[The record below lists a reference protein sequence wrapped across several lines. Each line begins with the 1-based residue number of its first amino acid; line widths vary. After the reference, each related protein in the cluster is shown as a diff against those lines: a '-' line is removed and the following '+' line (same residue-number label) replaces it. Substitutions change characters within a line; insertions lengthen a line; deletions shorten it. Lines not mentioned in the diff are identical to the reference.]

1 MSNLE
6 GFYFFIVMKVTPSI
20 FLFLLLFLIS
30 CNQSDFAKE
39 NTTSVTERI
48 SFFIEESERQE
59 HSFTDKKKLLDSAI
73 VLSKSIENDS
83 LLLKSLSHKAFIYF
97 YYSPDSSKV
106 SIQELENTAS
116 EKNSQKH
123 KAYSATLYGNY
134 YYKKTEYDSAYTYF
148 KKSNFWYEKQDNI
161 RVAYNLIMMARIHQ
175 FYNDYSG
182 SEELVTQAL
191 DYIKHTDNT
200 DYLIEIYNILGHSYL
215 NIGDC
220 EQAIE
225 FYDRAID
232 LIPQR
237 DNKVIVENN
246 KAVAYICLKKYDEAK
261 KILYHLLEQEDI
273 GQDSEE
279 LAFVFYNIGRL
290 KNEIDQEDGLEELQN
305 SLDIRQRTNNRIGT
319 IESHI
324 KLAEYFED
332 KNKGIAKQHLYKAI
346 DFAIECKNIDNHLE
360 ALKIITRLCDQDELS
375 NYSATYIRL
384 SDSITEVRQRA
395 KNQFSK
401 IRFDYSKETE
411 QNLMLKTQTAEDE
424 LLIQKQKNTNLFLI
438 FGLLFTATLSVFLY
452 FIIKSRYKRE
462 KIKESYRTE
471 NRIAVKIHDELAND
485 VYNTIAY
492 IENIDLSEE
501 ANKLRLLDNLEDLY
515 NRTRNISKENS
526 TIDTEEGYV
535 ETLKNMFSEYQN
547 EELKIVLQGIDD
559 IGWGKIQSY
568 KKMITYRVLQ
578 ELMVN
583 MKKHSQASVVM
594 IRFENKDK
602 QGYIY
607 YSDNGVGMGEEKIIF
622 KNGLQNVENRI
633 KTINGTITFDSKIGR
648 GLKVVLTFPL

>member
-6 GFYFFIVMKVTPSI
+6 GFYFFIVMKVIPSI
-20 FLFLLLFLIS
+20 FLLIIFFLIS
-30 CNQSDFAKE
+30 CNSSDFTKE
-39 NTTSVTERI
+39 DTSLDVHKI
-48 SFFIEESERQE
+48 SSLIKESEN
-59 HSFTDKKKLLDSAI
+59 HNISFTDKMKLLDSAI
-73 VLSKSIENDS
+73 ALSTSIENDS
-83 LLLKSLSHKAFIYF
+83 LLLNSLSYKAFNNF

-123 KAYSATLYGNY
+123 KGYAASLQGNY
-134 YYKKTEYDSAYTYF
+134 FYINLEYDSAYSYF
-148 KKSNFWYEKQDNI
+148 KKSNFLYENQDSI
-161 RVAYNLIMMARIHQ
+161 KIAYNLIMMARIHQ

-182 SEELVTQAL
+182 SEELATQAL

-215 NIGDC
+215 NIGNC

-246 KAVAYICLKKYDEAK
+246 KAAAYICLKKYDEAK
-261 KILYHLLEQEDI
+261 KILYHLLEQEEV

-279 LAFVFYNIGRL
+279 LAFVLYNIGRL

-305 SLDIRQRTNNRIGT
+305 SLDIRQKTNNRIGA

-332 KNKGIAKQHLYKAI
+332 KNKEIAKQHLYKAI
-346 DFAIECKNIDNHLE
+346 DLAIECKNIDNHLK
-360 ALKIITRLCDQDELS
+360 ALKIVTRLCDQDELR
-375 NYSATYIRL
+375 NYSAEYIRL
-384 SDSITEVRQRA
+384 TDSIGMVRQRA

-411 QNLMLKTQTAEDE
+411 QNLMLKTKTAEDE

-492 IENIDLSEE
+492 IENINLSEE

-547 EELKIVLQGIDD
+547 EQLKIVLQGIDD
-559 IGWGKIQSY
+559 MGWGRIQSY
-568 KKMITYRVLQ
+568 KKVITYRVLQ

-583 MKKHSQASVVM
+583 VKKHSQASVVM